1 MKIEKYKEIY
11 PEILEKLKL
20 FEADRAGKVNNPKE
34 AEEILRYEYEK
45 KELQEQKELL
55 EKYFKRAEYKEKV
68 EKEYENFFRNS
79 EE

>member
-11 PEILEKLKL
+11 PQILEKLKL

-45 KELQEQKELL
+45 KEMQEQKELL

>member
-1 MKIEKYKEIY
+1 MKIEKYREIY
-11 PEILEKLKL
+11 PQILEKLKL

-45 KELQEQKELL
+45 KEMQSQKELL